1 MIWHSY
7 SSVVSTEPLEVP
19 FVNLSSLEPV
29 VGVAVSQG
37 GLRTVESTALVFS
50 GFGISGTVTGLDL
63 ELSVNRLARIQDKT
77 IQLWV
82 NGAAHSA
89 NLADLDAGN
98 RHIYSWR
105 GLDLTWQSDYGVI
118 IDLRPHSQYP
128 SNNLV
133 TVRSVRLRT
142 VA

>member
-1 MIWHSY
+1 MIWRSY

-19 FVNLSSLEPV
+19 FDNLSSLEPV

-37 GLRTVESTALVFS
+37 GLRTVQSTALVFS
-50 GFGISGTVTGLDL
+50 GFAISGTVTGIDL
-63 ELSVNRLARIQDKT
+63 ELSINRLARIQDKT

-82 NGAAHSA
+82 NGAAYAA
-89 NLADLDAGN
+89 NLADLAAGN

-105 GLDLTWQSDYGVI
+105 NLDLSWQTDYGVL
-118 IDLRPHSQYP
+118 IDLQPHSQYP
-128 SNNLV
+128 SSNLV
-133 TVRSVRLRT
+133 TIRTVRLRT